1 MMKTIVAISHVFIT
15 TQIQFNQYRLHG
27 KYRVRK
33 NTIEL
38 KETLFVTKQN
48 YNTPENHSV
57 GILEDTLCL
66 QDNTSSALPTEI
78 NKESKQVV
86 VRQKRL
92 NKKLN
97 LLDP

>member
-1 MMKTIVAISHVFIT
+1 MMQTFATISHLFT
-15 TQIQFNQYRLHG
+15 TTAIQFSQYRLHG
-27 KYRVRK
+27 KYRVRN

-38 KETLFVTKQN
+38 KKVLFVTKLN

-66 QDNTSSALPTEI
+66 QDNTSSELPTEI
-78 NKESKQVV
+78 IKESKQVV

-92 NKKLN
+92 NEKLN
-97 LLDP
+97 LLNP